1 MVLKM
6 LEKYLQEDVDPNF
19 DPKSIPVG
27 DEETMRIFQ
36 NTTSLGVTPEQIG
49 SEVGTFGIPECG
61 TKFVRQMISDVQPKR
76 FSEVVRVS
84 GYSHGTDVWLNNAQD
99 LIKEGKPVAE
109 TISTRDDIMTHL
121 ISKGV
126 DPSLAFKTM
135 EHVRKGK
142 AAK

>member
-1 MVLKM
+1 
-6 LEKYLQEDVDPNF
+6 
-19 DPKSIPVG
+19 
-27 DEETMRIFQ
+27 MRIFQ

-61 TKFVRQMISDVQPKR
+61 TSFVRQMIKDVQPKN

-142 AAK
+142 GLKGLRAEDVRSYAGNEYS